1 MNDVASR
8 RQGIYGA
15 FGVSSQLK
23 HDLDLLSELEKGG
36 TVSQL
41 VLSKKVGIAVGLL
54 NAVMRRAVKKGYVKV
69 RTAPAKRYAYYLT
82 PRGFSEKAR
91 LVSEYLHDSL
101 GFFRQAR
108 YEYAQLFERTKL
120 VPGAQIVLVGSGEL
134 AEIAMMSAEQ
144 AGVRLMGVVAPH
156 GDVQVS
162 FGIPVEKDVA
172 AFKQADIAVVACMRN
187 PQAEYDKLV
196 AVLGASRVLAPPM
209 LRITPASGDM
219 E

>member
-1 MNDVASR
+1 M
-8 RQGIYGA
+8 
-15 FGVSSQLK
+15 SSQLK

-82 PRGFSEKAR
+82 PRGFSEKTR
-91 LVSEYLHDSL
+91 LISEYLHDSL

-108 YEYAQLFERTKL
+108 YEYAQIFERTKL
-120 VPGAQIVLVGSGEL
+120 APSARIVLVGSGEL
-134 AEIAMMSAEQ
+134 VEIAMMSAEQ
-144 AGVRLMGVVAPH
+144 SGVRLMGVVAPH
-156 GDVQVS
+156 QDVGVS
-162 FGIPVEKDVA
+162 FGIPVEPDMSKFSD
-172 AFKQADIAVVACMRN
+172 ADFAVVACMRN
-187 PQAEYDKLV
+187 PQAEFDKLV
-196 AVLGASRVLAPPM
+196 RAMGGAKVLAPPM
-209 LRITPASGDM
+209 LRISLAETGA